1 MSARTASRTPSPVGD
16 RQAVIAEAAASLA
29 TRFPAVPRDSVMRVA
44 GDVHDAIVG
53 NGVPVRGYLRNL
65 VVHDARSRLAAEE
78 RATGADRDRTPAR
91 PPVPVGRWAQE
102 ATRPPTVTAPS
113 TGTATST
120 ATAPAPTATVPSAD
134 ARPVVAGVDGSP
146 ASEAALDRALVM
158 AEALGVPLRVVS
170 AWRFPMVSEQLPS
183 SDTTPEEDVRSVVDD
198 SLRARF
204 GDRIPAWISVATPQ
218 GPPAHVLVEESRAA
232 QMLVVGSRG
241 HGGVVGLLLG
251 SVSAACAEHAH
262 CPVLVMH
269 DPRRERGARPGAT
282 A

>member
-29 TRFPAVPRDSVMRVA
+29 RRFPAVPRERVMRVV

-53 NGVPVRGYLRNL
+53 NGVPVRGYLGNL
-65 VVHDARSRLAAEE
+65 VVHDARSHLAADE
-78 RATGADRDRTPAR
+78 RASGAGRAAPMQAADATPPA
-91 PPVPVGRWAQE
+91 PA
-102 ATRPPTVTAPS
+102 AAPTT
-113 TGTATST
+113 TT
-120 ATAPAPTATVPSAD
+120 ATAPAPDAGVAGAD
-134 ARPVVAGVDGSP
+134 ERPVVVGLDGSP
-146 ASEAALDRALVM
+146 ASEAALDRALVL
-158 AEALGVPLRVVS
+158 AEALGVPLRAVS
-170 AWRFPMVSEQLPS
+170 AWRFPMVSEQLPTS
-183 SDTTPEEDVRSVVDD
+183 ATTPEEDVRAVVDA

-204 GDRIPAWISVATPQ
+204 GDLVPAWVSVVTPQ
-218 GPPAHVLVEESRAA
+218 GPPAHVLVEESRTA

-269 DPRRERGARPGAT
+269 DPARERAGRRGAVS
-282 A
+282 